1 MKNNKIRKIDTI
13 DGEVL
18 CKSAS
23 DSASNYVEF
32 YKRDG
37 YDDEAC
43 PYTFVCDSD
52 VIFVNFAEMTDDE
65 LEDLYYESMNE

>member
-18 CKSAS
+18 CKSV
-23 DSASNYVEF
+23 SNYVEF
-32 YKRDG
+32 YQRDG

-43 PYTFVCDSD
+43 RYTYVCDSD